1 MLDSLFETSFSFF
14 PCWKLVGFFIASRN
28 LKFHHEVPTCEA
40 PIFSH
45 HTGHRVGSLH
55 KETYVFHLWNTIL
68 NNFSKFVHFYFTI
81 LFLGLLLS
89 FFFSYFP
96 LFCFS
101 GLLQGKFPPLFLP
114 FCYILNFHELFF
126 FLTLIFY
133 CTLMHTTYHFLI
145 SPKILIIAFFFFSL
159 QVTLFCVCVCV
170 CILCSCLFFL
180 FPCVLPSSK
189 PPVPWEQCPWLSC
202 S

>member
-1 MLDSLFETSFSFF
+1 MSTFILLFSFWDF
-14 PCWKLVGFFIASRN
+14 YYQDVRPSQR
-28 LKFHHEVPTCEA
+28 
-40 PIFSH
+40 IF
-45 HTGHRVGSLH
+45 LI
-55 KETYVFHLWNTIL
+55 F
-68 NNFSKFVHFYFTI
+68 
-81 LFLGLLLS
+81 LS

-180 FPCVLPSSK
+180 FLTRKFSH
-189 PPVPWEQCPWLSC
+189 LSGNP
-202 S
+202 